1 MAESAAYTNDDR
13 NRAYLYLNVYE
24 QSTSP
29 ANNQS
34 TVYWNASV
42 SDGNGS
48 FGGYSYSDGSWSV
61 TVNGVSRASASGQSY
76 DFGSGVIGSPYFP
89 RSESGTFVVNHNTNG
104 TAGPIA
110 GSASFNGNSPA
121 GSASVSVSAALTTF
135 TAPGAPSA
143 APTLT
148 RTSPFTTIG
157 ITSAVASSNGSLA
170 PTRYD
175 YDYNTDNTTW
185 GNNITSMG
193 AGATRVSSKNLL
205 SSTTGYYFRTRA
217 VSNQSNTWGNGAW
230 SASAFKAGVPSA
242 PASISTSR
250 SGLSV
255 TVTVTASATNG
266 GATITG
272 YTVERST
279 DGTTWTNPQ
288 SMTSLSYTYTNLT
301 PGFNYLF
308 RAYATNSTGN
318 SATVTSSSVFVS
330 AYGRRYVTAS
340 ISEATS
346 GSTTTFTSNGH
357 GFSQND
363 PVTIT
368 GVTPT
373 SFNISGTITVVSTN
387 TFTVGTASTGTYSSG
402 GTVSGW
408 RSNLTGKRYDGT
420 NWVDISVASR
430 YTGTSWASFS

>member
-1 MAESAAYTNDDR
+1 
-13 NRAYLYLNVYE
+13 
-24 QSTSP
+24 
-29 ANNQS
+29 
-34 TVYWNASV
+34 
-42 SDGNGS
+42 
-48 FGGYSYSDGSWSV
+48 
-61 TVNGVSRASASGQSY
+61 
-76 DFGSGVIGSPYFP
+76 
-89 RSESGTFVVNHNTNG
+89 
-104 TAGPIA
+104 
-110 GSASFNGNSPA
+110 
-121 GSASVSVSAALTTF
+121 
-135 TAPGAPSA
+135 
-143 APTLT
+143 
-148 RTSPFTTIG
+148 
-157 ITSAVASSNGSLA
+157 
-170 PTRYD
+170 
-175 YDYNTDNTTW
+175 
-185 GNNITSMG
+185 
-193 AGATRVSSKNLL
+193 
-205 SSTTGYYFRTRA
+205 
-217 VSNQSNTWGNGAW
+217 
-230 SASAFKAGVPSA
+230 
-242 PASISTSR
+242 
-250 SGLSV
+250 LSV
-255 TVTVTASATNG
+255 TVTATASATNG